1 MIWSTCLCR
10 GVNSFLSPSWNKIK
24 CVRLSVQCTQ
34 RTPPSAW
41 WIWSSGWSRT
51 TSWMDLWRF
60 TSKWQVLCCVV
71 LCCEVCF
78 IQTPATT
85 TSGTLSE
92 TELVNGTKHNMNFNY
107 NNYNNFIN
115 FTSAVNVSA
124 WVTSHR
130 FLLALLFSVVV
141 STFRRFSFI

>member
-1 MIWSTCLCR
+1 MHH
-10 GVNSFLSPSWNKIK
+10 
-24 CVRLSVQCTQ
+24 
-34 RTPPSAW
+34 
-41 WIWSSGWSRT
+41 
-51 TSWMDLWRF
+51 F
-60 TSKWQVLCCVV
+60 T
-71 LCCEVCF
+71 EVCF

-124 WVTSHR
+124 
-130 FLLALLFSVVV
+130 
-141 STFRRFSFI
+141 